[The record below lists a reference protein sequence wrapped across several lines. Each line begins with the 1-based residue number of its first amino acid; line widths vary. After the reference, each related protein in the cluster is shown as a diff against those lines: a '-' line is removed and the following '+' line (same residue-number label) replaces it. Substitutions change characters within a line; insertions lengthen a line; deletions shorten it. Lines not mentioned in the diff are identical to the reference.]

1 MYAVYVFKL
10 TRIMTNTGID
20 FVCYR
25 VWKPN
30 QKCMTAFSRTNL
42 SCIPS
47 LRRRTRP
54 IRISHTHTHIVGFLR
69 DHRRSPADVA
79 QKRVLFVPFQCSFD
93 CVYVWMCDATKQS
106 ITHTYFLCFLFFS
119 LCFLVFIN
127 QHTPLIISNCIC
139 FSPSLRS
146 VNMKVE

>member
-10 TRIMTNTGID
+10 TWIMTNTWID

-54 IRISHTHTHIVGFLR
+54 IRISHTHTLLGSSGTIAAHQ
-69 DHRRSPADVA
+69 PMWP
-79 QKRVLFVPFQCSFD
+79 KRVLFVPFQCSFD